1 MVPHASAPEATGLP
15 GERKRRSP
23 WVLAIIIGL
32 AIMALVNFAFIYVA
46 VRGADEVVPSYN
58 LEQR

>member
-1 MVPHASAPEATGLP
+1 MQQVPASAPE
-15 GERKRRSP
+15 RRSP

-32 AIMALVNFAFIYVA
+32 TMMVLVNIAFIVVA
-46 VRGADEVVPSYN
+46 VRGADDVVPSYN

>member
-1 MVPHASAPEATGLP
+1 MGSLASAPDTSSAQCA
-15 GERKRRSP
+15 RRSP

-32 AIMALVNFAFIYVA
+32 VIMALVNFAFIYVA
-46 VRGADEVVPSYN
+46 VRGADDVVPSYN

>member
-1 MVPHASAPEATGLP
+1 MGLPASAPDPIGAARARP
-15 GERKRRSP
+15 SP
-23 WVLAIIIGL
+23 WVIAIITGL
-32 AIMALVNFAFIYVA
+32 VIMALVNFAFIYVA